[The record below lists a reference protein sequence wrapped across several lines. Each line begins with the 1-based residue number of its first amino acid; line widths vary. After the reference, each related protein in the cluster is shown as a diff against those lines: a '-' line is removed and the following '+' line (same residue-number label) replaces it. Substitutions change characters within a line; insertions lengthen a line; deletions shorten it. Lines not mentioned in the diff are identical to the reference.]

1 MKYQVTGNVEY
12 VMGHLRYGH
21 YEGILDLT
29 EEEVQKLQQNPHL
42 LRNEDYVD
50 DLEFVIDGWA
60 IDDSGPVYE
69 IFLDPVYEK
78 EEME

>member
-21 YEGILDLT
+21 YEGILELT

-42 LRNEDYVD
+42 LRDEDCVD
-50 DLEFVIDGWA
+50 DLEFVVNDWA
-60 IDDSGPVYE
+60 VDELGPVYE
-69 IFLDPVYEK
+69 LILEPIYE
-78 EEME
+78 